1 MIIEKRMNSVKAII
15 TVTGKDHKGIVASVS
30 TKLSDLDVNIV
41 DISQTLMEEYFTMI
55 LLVDFTS
62 SPHSIVEVQK
72 EMKEI
77 EEKQKLVIRIQS
89 ETIFDA
95 MHTL

>member
-1 MIIEKRMNSVKAII
+1 VKAII

-30 TKLSDLDVNIV
+30 TKLSDVDVNIL

-62 SPHSIVEVQK
+62 SPYSIPEVQNQ
-72 EMKEI
+72 MKKI

-89 ETIFDA
+89 EAIFNA

>member
-1 MIIEKRMNSVKAII
+1 MNSVKAII

>member
-1 MIIEKRMNSVKAII
+1 MKAII

-30 TKLSDLDVNIV
+30 TKLSDVDVNIL

-62 SPHSIVEVQK
+62 SPYSILEVQNQ
-72 EMKEI
+72 MKKI

-89 ETIFDA
+89 EAIFNA

>member
-1 MIIEKRMNSVKAII
+1 MKAII

-30 TKLSDLDVNIV
+30 TKLSDLDVNIL

-72 EMKEI
+72 EMEEI
-77 EEKQKLVIRIQS
+77 EEKQKLVVRIQS
-89 ETIFDA
+89 EAIFDA

>member
-1 MIIEKRMNSVKAII
+1 MRAII
-15 TVTGKDHKGIVASVS
+15 TVTGRDHTGIVASVS
-30 TKLSDLDVNIV
+30 KKLADVQINIL

-55 LLVDFTS
+55 LLCDFSS
-62 SPHSIVEVQK
+62 SPHSIPEVQK
-72 EMKEI
+72 QMEEV

-89 ETIFDA
+89 EEIFNA